1 MAEASAATRPT
12 AGRPATGRP
21 PHGDAFAAAAM
32 TLPAAAGLVAFVG
45 IPLLLAIGMS
55 LTNLRLGSPLPVEW
69 IGLEQYRRLLEDPTF
84 RRALLN
90 NAYFAAVIVPVQ
102 TGLALAGAVVVDAR
116 SPART
121 WVRAALFIPVVFPM
135 AMVAVAWELLYA
147 PGPGGALNSWLD
159 ALTLGLW
166 EPRDWLRDP
175 VLAMP
180 SLMALSV
187 WQGMGLQMVILLA
200 GLQSI
205 PASLYESARLDG
217 AGAWSRFRHVT
228 LPQLRNPLVFVVVI
242 TAILAFRVFDQ
253 VQILT
258 RGGPGDATTTIMYEA
273 VTAAFTRQQVAL
285 ASAMSVVFFVA
296 VLGITW
302 LGRRAFRQE
311 GDTA

>member
-1 MAEASAATRPT
+1 MRGGPRSDVT
-12 AGRPATGRP
+12 
-21 PHGDAFAAAAM
+21 AAALM
-32 TLPAAAGLVAFVG
+32 TAPAALGLLAFVA
-45 IPLLLAIGMS
+45 IPFLLAIGMS
-55 LTNLRLGSPLPVEW
+55 LTDLRLGSPLPLEW
-69 IGLEQYRRLLEDPTF
+69 VGLEQYRRLLEDPGF

-90 NAYFAAVIVPVQ
+90 NAYFAAAVVPVQ
-102 TGLALAGAVVVDAR
+102 TAIALAAAVLVNER
-116 SPART
+116 FPGRG
-121 WVRAALFIPVVFPM
+121 WVRAALFAPVVFPM

-147 PGPGGALNSWLD
+147 PGAGGALNSWLD
-159 ALTLGLW
+159 AVTFGLW

-200 GLQSI
+200 GLQAI
-205 PASLYESARLDG
+205 PGSLYESARLDG
-217 AGAWSRFRHVT
+217 AGPWSRFLHVT
-228 LPQLRNPLVFVVVI
+228 LPQLRNPLVFVIVI

-258 RGGPGDATTTIMYEA
+258 RGGPGDATTTVMFEA
-273 VTAAFTRQQVAL
+273 VTAAFTRQQIAL
-285 ASAMSVVFFVA
+285 ASAMSVVFFLA

-311 GDTA
+311 ASRA

>member
-1 MAEASAATRPT
+1 MMA
-12 AGRPATGRP
+12 
-21 PHGDAFAAAAM
+21 
-32 TLPAAAGLVAFVG
+32 PAALGLLAFVAL
-45 IPLLLAIGMS
+45 PFLLAIGIS
-55 LTNLRLGSPLPVEW
+55 LTNLRLGSPLPTEW
-69 IGLEQYRRLLEDPTF
+69 VGLEQYRRLLEDATF

-90 NAYFAAVIVPVQ
+90 NTYFAAVIVPVQ
-102 TGLALAGAVVVDAR
+102 TALALAAAVAVNER
-116 SPART
+116 FPGRT
-121 WVRAALFIPVVFPM
+121 WVRVALFVPVVFPM

-147 PGPGGALNSWLD
+147 PGPGGTLNSWLD

-166 EPRDWLRDP
+166 EPRDFLRDP

-200 GLQSI
+200 GLQAI
-205 PASLYESARLDG
+205 PQTLYESARLDG

-228 LPQLRNPLVFVVVI
+228 LPQLRNPLVFVIVI

-258 RGGPGDATTTIMYEA
+258 RGGPGDATTTVMFEA

-285 ASAMSVVFFVA
+285 ASAMSVVFFVVVLA
-296 VLGITW
+296 VTA

-311 GDTA
+311 PRRA